1 MAKTTFNF
9 LPDLDRFLSTHRKG
23 VTFTRE
29 FKECPSIKDAIESL
43 GVPHTEVN
51 AIFVNDRAVDFS
63 YLLQDGDRI
72 TVYPYTTNDKNPSI
86 LSLQPSLSKHI
97 SFVLDVHLGKLASL
111 LRMLGFDTLYRND
124 YDDPELAQISAAEK
138 RILLT
143 RDKGVLMRSI
153 VSYGYYVRETN
164 PEKQAIEV
172 LGRFNLFDRLKP
184 FHRCIRCN
192 GRIEPVEKAAICDRL
207 PPQVRQ
213 SIDDFHRCNNCQ
225 QLYWQGSHFQQME
238 NAIAKLTSVAPI
250 KKSEIKN

>member
-9 LPDLDRFLSTHRKG
+9 LGDLDRFLSTHKKSG
-23 VTFTRE
+23 TFMQE

-43 GVPHTEVN
+43 GVPHTEVD
-51 AIFVNDRAVDFS
+51 AIVVNDRAVDFS

-72 TVYPYTTNDKNPSI
+72 TVHPYNPNAKNPSQ
-86 LSLQPSLSKHI
+86 LSLQPSLPEHI
-97 SFVLDVHLGKLASL
+97 DFVLDVHLGKLASL

-124 YDDPELAQISAAEK
+124 YEDPELARISAAEN

-172 LGRFNLFDRLKP
+172 LGRFNLSDRLKP

-192 GRIEPVEKAAICDRL
+192 GKIEPVEKAAICDRL
-207 PPQVRQ
+207 PLQVRE
-213 SIDDFHRCNNCQ
+213 SIDDFHRCNSCE

-238 NAIAKLTSVAPI
+238 RAIAKLKEAVVQ
-250 KKSEIKN
+250 